1 MDSVGECVVEL
12 SVPDASFILALAN
25 FDKPTVIDS
34 AKVLLPEVI
43 KAFTACSVH
52 RPPPPMLDVV
62 AAAVPCL
69 HGTFS

>member
-1 MDSVGECVVEL
+1 MEL

-25 FDKPTVIDS
+25 FDKSSVVDS
-34 AKVLLPEVI
+34 GKVLLPEVI
-43 KAFTACSVH
+43 KVFIACTVH